1 VDQRE
6 GWESDRV
13 VSRWVFM
20 GKSLANGVSGESDTS
35 CRGVLGNFGG
45 GDDAKCCHGL
55 SLLVRVFMWLVGFLL
70 GRMFDK
76 HHKKP
81 TV

>member
-1 VDQRE
+1 MDQRE

-45 GDDAKCCHGL
+45 GDDAKCCHALIKPVG
-55 SLLVRVFMWLVGFLL
+55 SGFHVAGGFLVGS
-70 GRMFDK
+70 D
-76 HHKKP
+76 
-81 TV
+81 V